1 MDACCNLSGR
11 TALTQKLHELPSVRL
26 RSDSHDSIHQ
36 SVEHSLGR
44 LMSLWQEIGIDGEMQ
59 SERYINVRKRVD
71 TVMEEMIAEEMQRR
85 QQIINNIASYQASVD
100 KISAELGQTSAAKL
114 TGNLTLLEQEKTL
127 VDQLRELY
135 DTRDDML
142 LKLKNLKDKEDQL
155 CDVLSE
161 KPSDVDVTAVPST
174 NQLAELQE
182 NVLRLECEKTSRFA
196 VYEKTKQAIVQ
207 LTDELEVPPCTHFE
221 LVVVNGSVKTFK
233 PSTGNMKLLQH
244 YHQELEE
251 KKKSSE
257 KKFTQL
263 RGEIE
268 TLWLRLNISHAD
280 VTVLLTSTQ
289 GYKAHCIHALEA
301 ELRRCRELQR
311 QNLRQVIDAARQD
324 VERLWH
330 QCYIS
335 REERPAFSDTSSA
348 EYTEEVL
355 SRYEEELK
363 ALRNYYDTNKV
374 AERDELFQKF
384 LAFEKSANDRE
395 RLLSNRGCRVM
406 AEEKGRQ
413 RLMKS
418 LPKLQQQ
425 LKQYIASVEAQS
437 GRKITVN
444 GLSCDV
450 YVRRQCDEYNNQKET
465 EKREREET
473 KRQQL
478 HNEMMFGSHPAPVL
492 TRKRH
497 VTPPPFMSPASIARR
512 KHRKPDETQTI
523 VTQNRVKSSM
533 TRNLQATNRRLQ
545 MPSAR
550 RRPLAPRQQD
560 REQYVVVNYVPSS
573 TVTATDTTVVTNTTI
588 TQQDNALNEK
598 QRTNSRSSA
607 RPTDAEHD

>member
-1 MDACCNLSGR
+1 
-11 TALTQKLHELPSVRL
+11 
-26 RSDSHDSIHQ
+26 
-36 SVEHSLGR
+36 
-44 LMSLWQEIGIDGEMQ
+44 
-59 SERYINVRKRVD
+59 
-71 TVMEEMIAEEMQRR
+71 
-85 QQIINNIASYQASVD
+85 
-100 KISAELGQTSAAKL
+100 
-114 TGNLTLLEQEKTL
+114 
-127 VDQLRELY
+127 
-135 DTRDDML
+135 
-142 LKLKNLKDKEDQL
+142 
-155 CDVLSE
+155 
-161 KPSDVDVTAVPST
+161 
-174 NQLAELQE
+174 
-182 NVLRLECEKTSRFA
+182 
-196 VYEKTKQAIVQ
+196 
-207 LTDELEVPPCTHFE
+207 
-221 LVVVNGSVKTFK
+221 
-233 PSTGNMKLLQH
+233 
-244 YHQELEE
+244 
-251 KKKSSE
+251 
-257 KKFTQL
+257 
-263 RGEIE
+263 
-268 TLWLRLNISHAD
+268 
-280 VTVLLTSTQ
+280 
-289 GYKAHCIHALEA
+289 
-301 ELRRCRELQR
+301 
-311 QNLRQVIDAARQD
+311 VIDAARQD

-363 ALRNYYDTNKV
+363 ALRKYDDTNRDVFNKV
-374 AERDELFQKF
+374 AARDELFQKF

-406 AEEKGRQ
+406 AEEKERQ

-418 LPKLQQQ
+418 LPKLEQQ
-425 LKQYIASVEAQS
+425 LKQYIVSVEAQS

-450 YVRRQCDEYNNQKET
+450 YVRRQWDEYNNQKET
-465 EKREREET
+465 EKRQREET

-497 VTPPPFMSPASIARR
+497 VTPPPFMSPASIARP
-512 KHRKPDETQTI
+512 KHRKPDETPTI

-560 REQYVVVNYVPSS
+560 REQYVVVIYVPSS
-573 TVTATDTTVVTNTTI
+573 TVTATDTTVVTNTI